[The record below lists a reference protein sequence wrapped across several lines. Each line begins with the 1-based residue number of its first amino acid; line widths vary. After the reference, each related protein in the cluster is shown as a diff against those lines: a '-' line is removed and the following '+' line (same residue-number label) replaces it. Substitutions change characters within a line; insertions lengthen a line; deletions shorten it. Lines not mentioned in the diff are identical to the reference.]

1 MTREEYNEFRRIKAT
16 CHKIGMPSYGC
27 MYTIPVDGSADYKRR
42 LDALY
47 TSWNMHPAAV
57 RVDKHYF
64 DDKERIIYIYGR
76 TWEDN
81 YGKARSWTEL
91 YTAQERARFSD
102 ALSR

>member
-16 CHKIGMPSYGC
+16 CHRYGMPSSGC
-27 MYTIPVDGSADYKRR
+27 MYTIPVDGSADYKAR

-47 TSWNMHPAAV
+47 TSWNMHPASV

-81 YGKARSWTEL
+81 DGKKHSWTEL
-91 YTAQERARFSD
+91 YTAQERARFAD
-102 ALSR
+102 ALSH